1 MMKRLS
7 LAIIFACYS
16 LAMAAQDGIEVRFL
30 GTSPDI
36 IDFAWS
42 FVTAYDDDENAE
54 SDEYYNKWEMCYWNM
69 ADKKHKLFAYSL
81 WCFENGRPSL
91 GQYDGII
98 FLRYN
103 NSTKKMSL
111 IDTPGFEVEYGDI
124 SYALPRTGKD
134 IIVTRWDKN
143 GKKAE
148 KTLKWNGS
156 RFSY

>member
-54 SDEYYNKWEMCYWNM
+54 SDESRHAVKAALERYRTGESQPEGWTITVDRKNGYMCLESKYENYYNKWEMCYWNM
-69 ADKKHKLFAYSL
+69 ADKKHKLLYGVS
-81 WCFENGRPSL
+81 
-91 GQYDGII
+91 
-98 FLRYN
+98 
-103 NSTKKMSL
+103 KMADLAWASM
-111 IDTPGFEVEYGDI
+111 TESI
-124 SYALPRTGKD
+124 SSVTTIPRK
-134 IIVTRWDKN
+134 R
-143 GKKAE
+143 
-148 KTLKWNGS
+148 
-156 RFSY
+156 

>member
-54 SDEYYNKWEMCYWNM
+54 SDESRHAVKAALERYRTGESQPEGWTITVDRKNGYMCLESKYENYYNKWEMCYWNM
-69 ADKKHKLFAYSL
+69 TDKKHKLFAYSL
-81 WCFENGRPSL
+81 WCLSHAGTKMGRR
-91 GQYDGII
+91 Q
-98 FLRYN
+98 R
-103 NSTKKMSL
+103 
-111 IDTPGFEVEYGDI
+111 
-124 SYALPRTGKD
+124 
-134 IIVTRWDKN
+134 
-143 GKKAE
+143 
-148 KTLKWNGS
+148 
-156 RFSY
+156 RF